1 MRRVPP
7 SHRKDLKIIAKET
20 LIRIYNEMMMASID
34 PRKVTKEQMRMILMH
49 YISNKKLYTVP
60 LRTASEMAGLSK
72 AQLLNV
78 VNHTFLGG
86 YGYFDEFTRLQQVV
100 AESLATSGL
109 TSAST
114 KQDIISWVD
123 GIIDKEPKQTADILK
138 QLYLSIIYSFC
149 YNRLQSKATGKLLE
163 SKSNTA
169 PSADSQSADSKKAS
183 TDFNLVAQVV
193 KVVQNM
199 K

>member
-1 MRRVPP
+1 M
-7 SHRKDLKIIAKET
+7 
-20 LIRIYNEMMMASID
+20 
-34 PRKVTKEQMRMILMH
+34 
-49 YISNKKLYTVP
+49 
-60 LRTASEMAGLSK
+60 
-72 AQLLNV
+72 

>member
-7 SHRKDLKIIAKET
+7 SHRKDPKIIAKET

-60 LRTASEMAGLSK
+60 LRTASEMVGLSK

-86 YGYFDEFTRLQQVV
+86 YGYFDEFTRLQ
-100 AESLATSGL
+100 
-109 TSAST
+109 
-114 KQDIISWVD
+114 
-123 GIIDKEPKQTADILK
+123 
-138 QLYLSIIYSFC
+138 
-149 YNRLQSKATGKLLE
+149 
-163 SKSNTA
+163 
-169 PSADSQSADSKKAS
+169 
-183 TDFNLVAQVV
+183 
-193 KVVQNM
+193 
-199 K
+199 